1 MQVTYTEIAKLVN
14 EIDGSNVDRKVIKRR
29 MVDVNVELEDLDT
42 PEKVDFAVDCCSLN
56 RGAWKVIER
65 LYALVKELIEENI
78 RLNKLL
84 EDK

>member
-14 EIDGSNVDRKVIKRR
+14 EIDGDNVDYRVIKRR
-29 MVDVNVELEDLDT
+29 MIDVNVELEDLDT
-42 PEKVDFAVDCCSLN
+42 PEKVDFIVDCCSLN
-56 RGAWKVIER
+56 RGAWKVI
-65 LYALVKELIEENI
+65 KELIEENI